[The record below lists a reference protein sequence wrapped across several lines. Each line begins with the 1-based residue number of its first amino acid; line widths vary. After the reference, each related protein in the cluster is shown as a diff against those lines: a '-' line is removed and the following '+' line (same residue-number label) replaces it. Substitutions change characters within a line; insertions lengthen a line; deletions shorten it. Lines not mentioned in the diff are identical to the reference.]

1 MVKISNLKKTVKLQ
15 KEVKTILNNIN
26 FECPEKGL
34 VLLYGN
40 SGCGKTTLLNIL
52 EGLDEKYSGS
62 VEIFGRDLRK
72 INKNKYLKR
81 DISIIFQDSNFIN
94 GYTAKENIRLICDIK
109 NIKIDLILIETKLK
123 QFKIENILNKRI
135 EALSGGEKQILLL
148 ILTQL
153 QNSKIVFCDEPTGSI
168 DEANEL
174 IALKI
179 LKEMSRT
186 RLVFVVSHNVEL
198 FKKYS
203 DQILFMKEGELL

>member
-34 VLLYGN
+34 ILLYGN

-62 VEIFGRDLRK
+62 VEISGRNLRK

-109 NIKIDLILIETKLK
+109 NLKIDLILIETKLK

-148 ILTQL
+148 VLTQL

-203 DQILFMKEGELL
+203 DQIFFMKEGELL